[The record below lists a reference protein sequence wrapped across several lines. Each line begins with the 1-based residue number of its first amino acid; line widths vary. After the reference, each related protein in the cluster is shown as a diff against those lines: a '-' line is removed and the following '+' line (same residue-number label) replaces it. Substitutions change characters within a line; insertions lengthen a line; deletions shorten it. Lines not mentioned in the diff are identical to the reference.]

1 MITMTPAT
9 LLLID
14 DHPMLRRG
22 ICQLVS
28 LDPMLKVIAEAGNGP
43 DGVTL
48 AREHD
53 PDLILLDMNMPDYD
67 GLATLRAL
75 RQQPLSGRVV
85 MFTVS
90 DLRQDVIAA
99 LQQGADG
106 YLLKDMEP
114 EALLAALHQAAAGE
128 MVLSENLVPLLAE
141 QLRTPQVPASLAACA
156 LTPREEEILRQLARG
171 LSNKLIAREL
181 DISESTVKVHV
192 KHLLQKLGLRSRT
205 EAAVWLLQQKP

>member
-1 MITMTPAT
+1 MTMMPAT

-14 DHPMLRRG
+14 DHPTLRRG

-28 LDPMLKVIAEAGNGP
+28 LDPMLQVIGEAGNGP
-43 DGVTL
+43 DGVRL

-53 PDLILLDMNMPDYD
+53 PDLILLDMNMPEYD
-67 GLATLRAL
+67 GLVTLNAL

-85 MFTVS
+85 IFTVS

-128 MVLSENLVPLLAE
+128 MVLSDNLVPLLAE
-141 QLRTPQVPASLAACA
+141 QLRTPPAPASLAASS

-205 EAAVWLLQQKP
+205 EAAVWLLQRKQ

>member
-1 MITMTPAT
+1 MTMTPAT

-14 DHPMLRRG
+14 DHPTLRRG

-28 LDPMLKVIAEAGNGP
+28 LDPMLKVIAEAGSGP
-43 DGVTL
+43 AGVAL

-53 PDLILLDMNMPDYD
+53 PDLILLDMNMPGCD
-67 GLATLRAL
+67 GLATLHAL
-75 RQQPLSGRVV
+75 RQQPLSSRIVI
-85 MFTVS
+85 FTVS
-90 DLRQDVIAA
+90 DAQQDVVAALRQ
-99 LQQGADG
+99 GAEG

-128 MVLSENLVPLLAE
+128 MVLSDNLAPLLAE
-141 QLRTPQVPASLAACA
+141 QLRAPQVPANLALSA
-156 LTPREEEILRQLARG
+156 LTPRETEILHQLSRG

-192 KHLLQKLGLRSRT
+192 KHLLQKLSLRSRT
-205 EAAVWLLQQKP
+205 EAAIWLLQQKK

>member
-1 MITMTPAT
+1 MTPAT